1 VKLRLAMLV
10 LLLAQ
15 APAWGQA
22 AHQPDPPACDRAKF
36 RVILDVGHSY
46 QAGGARSARGVP
58 EYEFNL
64 WLATRIER
72 DLLDAGFAK
81 TVVLVT
87 DGMPR
92 PSLAERV
99 AKANKMPAHLFLS
112 IHHDSV
118 PDSFVETWEHAGKE
132 HDYSDRFKGHSIFIS
147 QDNIDVAGS
156 LLFGRL
162 LGNALKASGMKY
174 TPHYTQAFMGHRQ
187 RILVDAFS
195 GVYRYDQLIV
205 LRKVNKPSV
214 LLEAGMI
221 INRDEELVLATP
233 KHRARVSAAVTE
245 AIEKFCALRLPKK
258 PDVLVGGRRKEAMP
272 LEPR

>member
-1 VKLRLAMLV
+1 MALA
-10 LLLAQ
+10 LLALLH
-15 APAWGQA
+15 APATAQTV
-22 AHQPDPPACDRAKF
+22 HPADGPECDRANF

-72 DLLDAGFAK
+72 ELLDAGFDK
-81 TVVLVT
+81 TVVMVT
-87 DGMPR
+87 EGKPR

-99 AKANKMPAHLFLS
+99 AKANRMPAHLFLS

-118 PDSFVETWEHAGKE
+118 PDKFLEWWDHDGKE
-132 HDYSDRFKGHSIFIS
+132 RGYSDRFKGHSIFVS
-147 QDNIDVAGS
+147 QDNSQVEAS

-162 LGNALKASGMKY
+162 LGNALKASRLQY
-174 TPHYTQAFMGHRQ
+174 TPHYTQAFMGRKR
-187 RILVDAFS
+187 RILVNAFS

-205 LRKVNKPSV
+205 LRQIHKPAV
-214 LLEAGMI
+214 LLEGGMI
-221 INRDEELVLATP
+221 INRDEELVIATP
-233 KHRARVSAAVTE
+233 EYRARVSAAVAE
-245 AIEKFCALRLPKK
+245 AIEKFCALRLPKQ
-258 PDVLVGGRRKEAMP
+258 PDLVVRRQRKEAMP

>member
-1 VKLRLAMLV
+1 MRLRLALV
-10 LLLAQ
+10 ALLLAQ
-15 APAWGQA
+15 APALAQA
-22 AHQPDPPACDRAKF
+22 RTPDPPVCDRANF

-72 DLLDAGFAK
+72 ELLDAGFAK

-87 DGMPR
+87 EGMPR
-92 PSLAERV
+92 PSLAARV
-99 AKANKMPAHLFLS
+99 AKANRMPAHLFLS

-118 PDSFVETWEHAGKE
+118 PDKFVETWEHAGKE
-132 HDYSDRFKGHSIFIS
+132 RDYSDRFKGHSIFIS
-147 QDNIDVAGS
+147 KDNNHVEAS

-174 TPHYTQAFMGHRQ
+174 TPHYTQAFMGRRQ
-187 RILVDAFS
+187 RILVNAFS

-205 LRKVNKPSV
+205 LRQINKPSV
-214 LLEAGMI
+214 LLEGGMI

-233 KHRARVSAAVTE
+233 EYRARVSAAALD
-245 AIEKFCALRLPKK
+245 AIEKFCALRLPKT
-258 PDVLVGGRRKEAMP
+258 PDLLVRRPRQEAMP